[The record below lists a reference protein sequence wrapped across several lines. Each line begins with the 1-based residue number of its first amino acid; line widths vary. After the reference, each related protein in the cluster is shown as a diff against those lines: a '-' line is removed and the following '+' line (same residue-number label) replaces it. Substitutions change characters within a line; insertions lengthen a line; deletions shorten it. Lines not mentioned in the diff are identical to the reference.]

1 MNFRL
6 YSVLL
11 LRCCAV
17 CDFHTRNKWCW
28 DKYIR
33 DKSLICFSNIISL
46 ARWRYEKQHQLQRQ
60 TLEKINHNPPQSV
73 QICIISHQR
82 LQHQLVARTSDSLN
96 FCKNID
102 DPLNDASM
110 TALPSM
116 KPMMRRRSKIHH
128 TFASKKKSL
137 GNWCTKTH
145 SSPIFFGQY

>member
-1 MNFRL
+1 M
-6 YSVLL
+6 
-11 LRCCAV
+11 

-33 DKSLICFSNIISL
+33 DKSLICYSDIIIFL
-46 ARWRYEKQHQLQRQ
+46 ARWRYEKQHQRRQ

-73 QICIISHQR
+73 QICIISHHQR
-82 LQHQLVARTSDSLN
+82 CSIRACISSARTFDSLN

-116 KPMMRRRSKIHH
+116 PMMRRRSKIHH
-128 TFASKKKSL
+128 TFALSPQKSPLGTNAPNSFYHTMLKVKWSKIEVWW
-137 GNWCTKTH
+137 G
-145 SSPIFFGQY
+145 